1 MLPAYGEGFT
11 MQRMLLLG
19 GLLLI
24 GGGFLRAGEAPPLE
38 ERVKQLEDLLRQ
50 QAQLLQTQQQQ
61 LTDQQSQLATQQRE
75 LDAQKQKL
83 SQKEAE
89 LNTLK
94 TADAPVRG
102 GPAANLLD
110 REPAAQGP
118 DLLETTWR
126 NSLSFRSR
134 LNDLRIRIGGRIV
147 NDWTELNEDERLS
160 DVLGKQEYT
169 TLIRSARLTFSG
181 ELPHHVIFAADYE
194 FADDYLE
201 MDVRGNLRSLYIGL
215 TDLPYVGTWRVG
227 RFNEPFSLEDL
238 TDPLYQTF
246 TENSLPEAV
255 IPGARGVLSRSMG
268 TMFNNSALDD
278 RMTWAVGYFRDAIRF
293 VRTDE
298 DNGGGNERLYTNV
311 AVERGQNEG
320 ARANWGVTA
329 RLTGLPWYEDEGRRL
344 IHLGAAY
351 AFRSNWD
358 RQAHF
363 LSRPEVRAAPYYSVV
378 EIDSA
383 GTHHF
388 NAELALVHGRFSLQS
403 QYIAALVKSD
413 PGVLEDRLRDR
424 LHPFFFPN
432 GGFVQVGD
440 RRYNYIPSLK
450 HEDAFFQSFY
460 VFGSA
465 FLTGEHRNYL
475 KRYGVFGRVRP
486 KQNFLDGHGGLGA
499 FELAARYS
507 YLDLD
512 GGVDRMMASYY
523 DVVDGRYN
531 GGPILL
537 TGGKMHA
544 VTGGL
549 NWYLSPNVR
558 TMLNYTY
565 TVLQGGSTMGDQE
578 LDQAGELIRPDGELH
593 SFTLR
598 FQLDF

>member
-1 MLPAYGEGFT
+1 
-11 MQRMLLLG
+11 MLLVCGFVLMAG
-19 GLLLI
+19 GVL
-24 GGGFLRAGEAPPLE
+24 FGEDAPPLE
-38 ERVKQLEDLLRQ
+38 KRVKQLEDLVRQ
-50 QAQLLQTQQQQ
+50 QAQLLQTQQAQ
-61 LTDQQSQLATQQRE
+61 LTDQQAQLATQKQE
-75 LDAQKQKL
+75 LETQKKKL
-83 SQKEAE
+83 SEKEAE
-89 LNTLK
+89 LDNLR

-102 GPAANLLD
+102 GPASNLLQ
-110 REPAAQGP
+110 REPAPPGP
-118 DLLETTWR
+118 ESLETTWR

-134 LNDLRIRIGGRIV
+134 ERDLRLRIGGRIV

-169 TLIRSARLTFSG
+169 TLIRSARITFSG

-194 FADDYLE
+194 FADDYVE
-201 MDVRGNLRSLYIGL
+201 MDVRGNLRSLYIGI
-215 TDLPYVGTWRVG
+215 TDLPYLGTWRVG

-238 TDPLYQTF
+238 TDPLFQTF

-255 IPGARGVLSRSMG
+255 IPGARGVLSRSVG
-268 TMFNNSALDD
+268 TMLNNSALND
-278 RMTWAVGYFRDAIRF
+278 RMTWAVGYFRDALRF

-298 DNGGGNERLYTNV
+298 DDGGSDRLYSNM

-329 RLTGLPWYEDEGRRL
+329 RLTGLPWYEDGGRKL
-344 IHLGAAY
+344 IHLGVAY
-351 AFRSNWD
+351 AYRSNWD

-403 QYIAALVKSD
+403 QYIGAVVKNEPSI
-413 PGVLEDRLRDR
+413 LRDRLMER
-424 LHPFFFPN
+424 LHPFFFP
-432 GGFVQVGD
+432 GGGYVQVGD
-440 RRYNYIPSLK
+440 RRYNYIPSLE

-465 FLTGEHRNYL
+465 FLTGESRKYL

-486 KQNFLDGHGGLGA
+486 KRNFLDGQGGLGA

-512 GGVDRMMASYY
+512 GGIDEMTVAYHDVMDNRYY
-523 DVVDGRYN
+523 

-544 VTGGL
+544 ITGGL

-565 TVLQGGSTMGDQE
+565 TMLDGGSSMGDQD
-578 LDQAGELIRPDGELH
+578 LDQTGRLVRPDGELH